1 MIELPKGLILI
12 ADERC
17 YIVGK
22 PKKERG
28 RGVEIQN
35 PKYYP
40 TMESAI
46 RGALSLV
53 LLLKVRGEE
62 ITTLQQ
68 FLDEQARLNQEL
80 WEMITHGK
88 CGGKP
93 VKASGDGIEITTE
106 GSYISQFSKSHP
118 TDGKKEV

>member
-1 MIELPKGLILI
+1 MIELPKGLVMI

-46 RGALSLV
+46 RGALSIALR
-53 LLLKVRGEE
+53 LK
-62 ITTLQQ
+62 
-68 FLDEQARLNQEL
+68 
-80 WEMITHGK
+80 
-88 CGGKP
+88 
-93 VKASGDGIEITTE
+93 E
-106 GSYISQFSKSHP
+106 G
-118 TDGKKEV
+118 